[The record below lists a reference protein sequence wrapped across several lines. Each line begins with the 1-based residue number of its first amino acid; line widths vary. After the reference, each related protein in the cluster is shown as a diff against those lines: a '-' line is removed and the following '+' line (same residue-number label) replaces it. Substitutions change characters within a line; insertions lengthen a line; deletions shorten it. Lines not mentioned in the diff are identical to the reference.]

1 MKSSHFATIVLFL
14 SYFMMNPVSAEEKK
28 APPLPAPQ
36 ALAAGDCVSEFIR
49 TDKLIRIKTKNG
61 VELAITLDSYKRIAS
76 VKTHRGEFI
85 PRYDGVNPT
94 KIVAYTSKE
103 SGDEHEVIDAQD
115 GPLDEEKT
123 KQLQAL
129 ARSVPKCGDIPASS
143 SAARV
148 GDDPASTDLID
159 NHGGGGFGEDWGSY
173 GFAEVYITAPYWVGE
188 QTYLANVTSETA
200 VTQGAQQRECIK
212 RVTACQGLCDD
223 AAAKRNYACAIGA
236 AVFAEIPIG
245 SAMYAV
251 ACIAASDYHKGLCT
265 DKCQTLDQC
274 F

>member
-1 MKSSHFATIVLFL
+1 MKSKYFAIVALIL
-14 SYFMMNPVSAEEKK
+14 SSFSLASASAAEKK
-28 APPLPAPQ
+28 APLPPAPQ

-49 TDKLIRIKTKNG
+49 IDRLIRIKTKNG
-61 VELAITLDSYKRIAS
+61 VELSVTLDSHKRIAS
-76 VKTHRGEFI
+76 VKTNRGEFI
-85 PRYDGVNPT
+85 PRYDEANPT

-103 SGDEHEVIDAQD
+103 SGDERELIQAQD
-115 GPLDEEKT
+115 GPPDEEKT

-143 SAARV
+143 STARI
-148 GDDPASTDLID
+148 GDDPPSTDLID
-159 NHGGGGFGEDWGSY
+159 NHGGFGEDWGAY
-173 GFAEVYITAPYWVGE
+173 GFAEVYVSAPYWVGE

-200 VTQGAQQRECIK
+200 VVQGAQQRECIK